1 MWQDRKRLIV
11 LLVIAGL
18 LAVVVLVARMDDS
31 TGSMIE
37 QARSAEK
44 TRERLDAID
53 RLGRA
58 GSDEASAALASLA
71 EDPEPEVAAHAVQA
85 LVVTDNAESVRISYT
100 GILPDLF
107 NEGQGVVTKGK
118 LGAGG
123 VFYAEEVLAKAVTDD
138 ASPRVR
144 ATAAKWIGMLRYWQ
158 GMPALIQG
166 LGDPSLRVRQS
177 AYAAVRRLWE
187 RDFLYRADDPPEKRE
202 QRVRLIKA
210 SWEDYRSSQHY
221 DVFKW
226 PEENLP

>member
-1 MWQDRKRLIV
+1 MWQYRKRLIV

-18 LAVVVLVARMDDS
+18 LAVVVIVARMDDS

-53 RLGRA
+53 RLGRT
-58 GSDEASAALASLA
+58 GSDEAYEALASLA
-71 EDPEPEVAAHAVQA
+71 GDPEPEVAAHAVQA
-85 LVVTDNAESVRISYT
+85 IGRRGEPRNVPTLKKVVAKDTRPRVREAGIVALGRMGMRTD
-100 GILPDLF
+100 P
-107 NEGQGVVTKGK
+107 
-118 LGAGG
+118 
-123 VFYAEEVLAKAVTDD
+123 EVLAKAVTDD

-177 AYAAVRRLWE
+177 AYVAVRRLWE

-202 QRVRLIKA
+202 QRLRLIEA

-226 PEENLP
+226 PEEDLP